1 MAEAGTLILGTGENF
16 CERNAGPALWLR
28 AIGILLL
35 GSVLALVGL
44 LGLLGLELGMSTL
57 QAGTLGAFSNLGTQ
71 GESFPSGFG
80 IPVILSGS
88 PFSAAFIALR
98 ASKLIGADLSGR

>member
-35 GSVLALVGL
+35 GSVLALV
-44 LGLLGLELGMSTL
+44 GLLGLELGMSTL